1 MAEGVVFDERGLSR
15 ALLAER
21 ARRVGAVVGA
31 VGLWVA
37 LAWVGVSGSLI
48 AGLAVAMVVAGWV
61 WVAHR
66 DAVALRDLAELARGR
81 LEVTADDGDGLGG
94 LAAGADE
101 DEGGADG
108 GVEDAEA
115 VSEWDELTQR
125 AGVSAWV
132 RLLVYQGLSAWR
144 ERRGDADAAAAIAAA
159 LCRRRLGPGEAH
171 RPELLLTIAESAL
184 RAGKPEE
191 AYGALLAL
199 HGLRVSLGVAVKR
212 MAAQTRYEVAI
223 GRPDAAL
230 YAWARKAAMA
240 ELLSPKDA
248 ARVHADLADAAEAM
262 GHGDLAAWL
271 RRRQRLLTPPVD
283 VTA

>member
-1 MAEGVVFDERGLSR
+1 MGEGVAFDERGLSR

-21 ARRVGAVVGA
+21 ARRVGAVLGA
-31 VGLWVA
+31 AVLWGTLVWA
-37 LAWVGVSGSLI
+37 GVSTSLVT
-48 AGLAVAMVVAGWV
+48 GLAVAMLVAGWV
-61 WVAHR
+61 WVSHR
-66 DAVALRDLAELARGR
+66 DAAALRDLAELAGGR
-81 LEVTADDGDGLGG
+81 LGASGDGGEALEGIG
-94 LAAGADE
+94 LEEESPGDRGA
-101 DEGGADG
+101 EGEA
-108 GVEDAEA
+108 EDAA
-115 VSEWDELTQR
+115 TEWDELTRR

-132 RLLVYQGLSAWR
+132 RLLVYQGMSSWR
-144 ERRGDADAAAAIAAA
+144 ERRGERDAAAAIAAA

-199 HGLRVSLGVAVKR
+199 HGLRVGLGVAVKR

-230 YAWARKAAMA
+230 FAWARKAAMA
-240 ELLSPKDA
+240 ELLPPRAA
-248 ARVHADLADAAEAM
+248 ARLHADLADAAEAM
-262 GHGDLAAWL
+262 GHGELAGWL
-271 RRRQRLLTPPVD
+271 RQRQRLLTPPVD